1 MFYAC
6 VIIVFYHKC
15 CLSSTTKLTCDTK
28 WATLAVTIIALG
40 RMLTT
45 ILVFKGMLGGHI
57 ATRDLATYPCG
68 CIYGCQSAAWRY
80 EVVMLQWAEQ
90 LLKPYVLEAS
100 SHVVPLLLL
109 DSIRCRMMALVVWKS
124 ISWELKTAYPRWMHN
139 LCQPVDVGVAKP
151 LTNDPRIN
159 W

>member
-15 CLSSTTKLTCDTK
+15 SLSSTTKLTCDTK

-80 EVVMLQWAEQ
+80 EVGMLQWVEQ

-109 DSIRCRMMALVVWKS
+109 DSYRCRMMSLVV
-124 ISWELKTAYPRWMHN
+124 
-139 LCQPVDVGVAKP
+139 
-151 LTNDPRIN
+151 
-159 W
+159 